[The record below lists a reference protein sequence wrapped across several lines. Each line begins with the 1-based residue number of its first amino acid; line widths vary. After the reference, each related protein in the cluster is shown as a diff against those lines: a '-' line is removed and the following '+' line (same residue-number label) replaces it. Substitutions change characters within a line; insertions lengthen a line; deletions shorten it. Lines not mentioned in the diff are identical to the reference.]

1 MSVNVEVIQESLKTI
16 IKNKL
21 TVKDEIVNGTKLTE
35 DLGADSLDLVE
46 LVMQIEEE
54 FDIEIPD
61 EEFENIAT
69 FGELVDLIVT
79 KK

>member
-21 TVKDEIVNGTKLTE
+21 TVKDEIVNSTKLTE

>member
-21 TVKDEIVNGTKLTE
+21 IVKDEIVNGTKLTE